1 MLLLSNLRRYSYWL
15 SPFIIV
21 LVVSIPV
28 LSVVYLY
35 DLSKEFEFS
44 NYISSIT
51 FFSFYQSLLSA
62 LLSIIIGSGF
72 AYLLIKHNYIY
83 GIKFIINS
91 LSILFVLP
99 TIITIFGILSFYGKF
114 IQIYGLFGI
123 LLGHIILNV
132 PLVTRIIVQSLKDV
146 SPNERMLAD
155 QMNLNSWGSFL
166 AIEWP
171 VIKKNIPS
179 LFVLVSFIC
188 FVSFTPVLILGGS
201 PKYSTLEVAIY
212 HAVMFVSDF
221 NVAFNLLII
230 QFLICG
236 AIYFVFFR
244 NFRSNHF
251 IIDDQRDYRQLTSF
265 SSKYI
270 IDYLVLIL
278 ITIFIFSPI
287 TFIFIKGINITLLEV
302 LNSSYF
308 WSALSTTFII
318 GCFSG
323 MLSIVLTYGN
333 LVSLNKSKNSFEFW
347 FYILVIFS
355 PGVMAVGYYI
365 FLNEIINFSVPNILI
380 VIIINSVITLP
391 FTYNYLSPSFFRVSK
406 EHHDIS
412 ESINIYGARRFFV
425 IDWPRLKEPLV
436 TAFCVSSILSA
447 SDLVIISFFGT
458 NDLSTLTQTIYRLM
472 GSYKMDEAYAVSLL
486 LLIYCFIYFMISYKL
501 ILRRW
506 NTQ

>member
-1 MLLLSNLRRYSYWL
+1 MLLLNNLKNYSYWL
-15 SPFIIV
+15 SPFIV
-21 LVVSIPV
+21 FLALSIPM
-28 LSVVYLY
+28 LSVFYLY
-35 DLSKEFEFS
+35 DLDKEFTFS
-44 NYISSIT
+44 GYIFSIT
-51 FFSFYQSLLSA
+51 FFSLYQSLLSA
-62 LLSIIIGSGF
+62 LLSIVIGTTF

-99 TIITIFGILSFYGKF
+99 TIITIFGILSLYGNF
-114 IQIYGLFGI
+114 FQIYGLFGI
-123 LLGHIILNV
+123 ILGHVILNI
-132 PLVTRIIVQSLKDV
+132 PLVARVIFQSLKDI

-212 HAVMFVSDF
+212 HAVMFADDF
-221 NVAFNLLII
+221 NVAFNLLIVQI
-230 QFLICG
+230 IICG
-236 AIYFVFFR
+236 SIYFIFFR
-244 NFRSNHF
+244 NFKSKNF
-251 IIDDQRDYRQLTSF
+251 IIDDQRNYKSLTAL
-265 SSKYI
+265 SSKYVI
-270 IDYLVLIL
+270 EYLVLIL
-278 ITIFIFSPI
+278 ISIVVFSPI
-287 TFIFIKGINITLLEV
+287 TFILIKGISMTLLDV
-302 LNSSYF
+302 LNSFYF

-318 GCFSG
+318 GFFSG
-323 MLSIVLTYGN
+323 TLSIILTYGN
-333 LVSLNKSKNSFEFW
+333 LVFLNKSKNSSEFW
-347 FYILVIFS
+347 FYILIIFS
-355 PGVMAVGYYI
+355 PGILAVGYYI
-365 FLNEIINFSVPNILI
+365 FFNEIIDYSIPNILI
-380 VIIINSVITLP
+380 IIIINSIITLP

-412 ESINIYGARRFFV
+412 ESINIYGTRRFFF
-425 IDWPRLKEPLV
+425 IDWPRLREPLI

-472 GSYKMDEAYAVSLL
+472 GSYRMDEAYAVSLL

-501 ILRRW
+501 ILRKW
-506 NTQ
+506 NT

>member
-1 MLLLSNLRRYSYWL
+1 MLLLNNLKNYSYWL
-15 SPFIIV
+15 SPFIV
-21 LVVSIPV
+21 FLALSIPM
-28 LSVVYLY
+28 LSVFYLY
-35 DLSKEFEFS
+35 DLDKEFTFS
-44 NYISSIT
+44 GYIFSIT
-51 FFSFYQSLLSA
+51 FFSLYQSLLSA
-62 LLSIIIGSGF
+62 LLSIVIGTTF

-99 TIITIFGILSFYGKF
+99 TIITIFGILSLYGNF
-114 IQIYGLFGI
+114 FQIYGLFGI
-123 LLGHIILNV
+123 ILGHVILNI
-132 PLVTRIIVQSLKDV
+132 PLVARVIFQSLKDI

-212 HAVMFVSDF
+212 HAVMFADDF
-221 NVAFNLLII
+221 NVAFNLLIVQI
-230 QFLICG
+230 IICSS
-236 AIYFVFFR
+236 IYFIFFR
-244 NFRSNHF
+244 NFKSKNF
-251 IIDDQRDYRQLTSF
+251 IIDDKRNYKSLTAL
-265 SSKYI
+265 SSKYVI
-270 IDYLVLIL
+270 EYLVLIL
-278 ITIFIFSPI
+278 ISIVVFSPI
-287 TFIFIKGINITLLEV
+287 TFILIKGISMTLLDV
-302 LNSSYF
+302 LNSFYF

-318 GCFSG
+318 GFFSG
-323 MLSIVLTYGN
+323 TLSIILTYGN
-333 LVSLNKSKNSFEFW
+333 LVFLNKSKNSSEFW
-347 FYILVIFS
+347 FYILIIFS
-355 PGVMAVGYYI
+355 PGILAVGYYI
-365 FLNEIINFSVPNILI
+365 FFNEIIDYSIPNILI
-380 VIIINSVITLP
+380 IIIINSIITLP

-406 EHHDIS
+406 EHYDIS
-412 ESINIYGARRFFV
+412 ESINIYGTRRFFF
-425 IDWPRLKEPLV
+425 IDLPRLREPLI

-472 GSYKMDEAYAVSLL
+472 GSYRMDEAYAVSLL

-501 ILRRW
+501 ILRKW
-506 NTQ
+506 NT

>member
-1 MLLLSNLRRYSYWL
+1 MLLLNNLKNYSYWL
-15 SPFIIV
+15 SPFIV
-21 LVVSIPV
+21 FLALSIPM
-28 LSVVYLY
+28 LSVFYLY
-35 DLSKEFEFS
+35 DLDKEFTFS
-44 NYISSIT
+44 GYIFSIT
-51 FFSFYQSLLSA
+51 FFSLYQSLLSA
-62 LLSIIIGSGF
+62 LLSIVIGTTF

-99 TIITIFGILSFYGKF
+99 TIITIFGILSLYGNF
-114 IQIYGLFGI
+114 FQIYGLFGI
-123 LLGHIILNV
+123 ILGHVILNI
-132 PLVTRIIVQSLKDV
+132 PLVARVIFQSLKDI

-212 HAVMFVSDF
+212 HAVMFADDF
-221 NVAFNLLII
+221 NVAFNLLIVQI
-230 QFLICG
+230 IICSS
-236 AIYFVFFR
+236 IYFIFFR
-244 NFRSNHF
+244 NFKSKNF
-251 IIDDQRDYRQLTSF
+251 IIDDQRNYKSLTAL
-265 SSKYI
+265 SSKYVI
-270 IDYLVLIL
+270 EYLVLIL
-278 ITIFIFSPI
+278 ISIVVFSPI
-287 TFIFIKGINITLLEV
+287 TFILIKGISMTLLDV
-302 LNSSYF
+302 LNSFYF

-318 GCFSG
+318 GFFSG
-323 MLSIVLTYGN
+323 TLSIILTYGN
-333 LVSLNKSKNSFEFW
+333 LVFLNKSKNSSEFW
-347 FYILVIFS
+347 FYILIIFS
-355 PGVMAVGYYI
+355 PGILAVGYYI
-365 FLNEIINFSVPNILI
+365 FFNEIIDSSIPNILI
-380 VIIINSVITLP
+380 IIIINSIITLP

-412 ESINIYGARRFFV
+412 ESINIYGTRRFFF
-425 IDWPRLKEPLV
+425 IDWPRLREPLI

-472 GSYKMDEAYAVSLL
+472 GSYRMDEAYAVSLL

-501 ILRRW
+501 ILRKW
-506 NTQ
+506 NT

>member
-1 MLLLSNLRRYSYWL
+1 M
-15 SPFIIV
+15 
-21 LVVSIPV
+21 
-28 LSVVYLY
+28 LSVFYLY
-35 DLSKEFEFS
+35 DLDKEFTFS
-44 NYISSIT
+44 GYIFSIT
-51 FFSFYQSLLSA
+51 FFSLYQSLLSA
-62 LLSIIIGSGF
+62 LLSIVIGTTF

-99 TIITIFGILSFYGKF
+99 TIITIFGILSLYGNF
-114 IQIYGLFGI
+114 FQIYGLFGI
-123 LLGHIILNV
+123 ILGHVILNI
-132 PLVTRIIVQSLKDV
+132 PLVARVIFQSLKDI

-212 HAVMFVSDF
+212 HAVMFADDF
-221 NVAFNLLII
+221 NVAFNLLIVQI
-230 QFLICG
+230 IICSS
-236 AIYFVFFR
+236 IYFIFFR
-244 NFRSNHF
+244 NFKSKNF
-251 IIDDQRDYRQLTSF
+251 IIDDKRNYKSLTAL
-265 SSKYI
+265 SSKYVI
-270 IDYLVLIL
+270 EYLVLIL
-278 ITIFIFSPI
+278 ISIVVFSPI
-287 TFIFIKGINITLLEV
+287 TFILIKGISMTLLDV
-302 LNSSYF
+302 LNSFYF

-318 GCFSG
+318 GFFSG
-323 MLSIVLTYGN
+323 TLSIILTYGN
-333 LVSLNKSKNSFEFW
+333 LVFLNKSKNSSEFW
-347 FYILVIFS
+347 FYILIIFS
-355 PGVMAVGYYI
+355 PGILAVGYYI
-365 FLNEIINFSVPNILI
+365 FFNEIIDYSIPNILI
-380 VIIINSVITLP
+380 IIIINSIITLP

-412 ESINIYGARRFFV
+412 ESINIYGTRRFFF
-425 IDWPRLKEPLV
+425 IDWPRLREPLT

-472 GSYKMDEAYAVSLL
+472 GSYRMDEAYAVSLL

-501 ILRRW
+501 ILRKW
-506 NTQ
+506 NT